1 MNVPRTSLTLTALAV
16 LAFVI
21 YAALGIY
28 TVPEGHNAVET
39 FGGRITGT
47 VGPGFHH
54 VFPVIEGR
62 TTYNTTKVFE
72 IPLRNLEI
80 YYSPDEKPPEAY
92 VATANGKSIA
102 EIRDN
107 NAQQYTVH
115 QAVIRASTNPEYTQ
129 DLHRKY
135 QSMAS
140 IARLVSD
147 RGVQAYKDAV
157 RQIDPLKIN
166 SQRSIIG
173 TKTKDKLQRTID
185 EEVGIPEAIH
195 VESVVFL
202 DFNFERGVAAKFEE
216 ANQARAGIQAEEFA
230 RQKAKISVEKQ
241 RLEGQAQAA
250 REAAA
255 AQGRADAIRIE
266 GQALAANP
274 AIIELR
280 KIEAWKHGGAQVPQ
294 TLLVPEENGAANVIL
309 PLGGT
314 AR

>member
-1 MNVPRTSLTLTALAV
+1 MPRSASTPCPRDTTPWKPSG
-16 LAFVI
+16 
-21 YAALGIY
+21 AAS
-28 TVPEGHNAVET
+28 
-39 FGGRITGT
+39 RGT

-173 TKTKDKLQRTID
+173 TKTRTSSSARSTKRSAYLR
-185 EEVGIPEAIH
+185 P
-195 VESVVFL
+195 STWSPWCFWTL
-202 DFNFERGVAAKFEE
+202 TLRGAWRPSLRRPTRL
-216 ANQARAGIQAEEFA
+216 ARAY
-230 RQKAKISVEKQ
+230 RPRSSRDQKAKISVEKQ